1 MARKVDID
9 SELDNNSFDDERGG
23 MPAQK
28 RRTAPGL
35 RAFIAI
41 LAIIA
46 MCFVGVTIYTHTR
59 KAPDTAKTDSG
70 NKNDG
75 VSSLPS
81 YQFNTNPN
89 VGGAAAPAPDANR
102 QAMQDK
108 AKADYEA
115 SHNNAGRTN
124 NGKKQ
129 LTPEEMAM
137 QRRLSGDLTGENGG
151 GQTATKVDQQQGDES
166 SDGSSALAKQLTPA
180 RLKGTKAGVMQNMS
194 MTIAK
199 GTMIPCGMSTELDTT
214 IPGMVSCRVTRDVYS
229 VDGLVKLIDKGA
241 TVTGEMNGGLKNG
254 QARVFVLWERAVN
267 PDGTFINLDSAGT
280 NSLGSSGIPGQVD
293 THFWD
298 RFSGAVFISVLSDAL
313 QAGVA
318 AAQNGN
324 NIQFSNTQNNSQEL
338 ASEALRAT
346 INIPPTLYDQ
356 QGDAISIYVVRD
368 LDFSDIYSL
377 ADN

>member
-35 RAFIAI
+35 KAFIAI

-59 KAPDTAKTDSG
+59 KAPDTAKADSG

-75 VSSLPS
+75 VSSLPN

-89 VGGAAAPAPDANR
+89 VGGAVAPDAN
-102 QAMQDK
+102 QKAMQDK
-108 AKADYEA
+108 AKAEYEA
-115 SHNNAGRTN
+115 SHSNAGRAS

-129 LTPEEMAM
+129 LTPEEVAM
-137 QRRLSGDLTGENGG
+137 QRRLDGDLSGEQGG
-151 GQTATKVDQQQGDES
+151 SQTPAKKEQQGDEGS
-166 SDGSSALAKQLTPA
+166 EGSSALAKELTPA
-180 RLKGTKAGVMQNMS
+180 RLKGSRAGVMQNMS

-199 GTMIPCGMSTELDTT
+199 GTMIPCGTSTELDTT
-214 IPGMVSCRVTRDVYS
+214 VPGMVSCRVTRDVYS
-229 VDGLVKLIDKGA
+229 LDGLVKLIDKGA
-241 TVTGEMNGGLKNG
+241 FVTGQMNGGLKNG
-254 QARVFVLWERAVN
+254 QARVFVLWERVVN
-267 PDGTFINLDSAGT
+267 PDGTFVNLDSAGT
-280 NSLGSSGIPGQVD
+280 NSLGSSGVPGQVD
-293 THFWD
+293 SHFWD
-298 RFSGAVFISVLSDAL
+298 RFEGAVFISVLSDTL

>member
-9 SELDNNSFDDERGG
+9 SELDNNNSFDDERGG

-35 RAFIAI
+35 KAFIAI

-59 KAPDTAKTDSG
+59 KAPDTAKADSG

-75 VSSLPS
+75 VSSLPN

-89 VGGAAAPAPDANR
+89 VGGATAPDAN
-102 QAMQDK
+102 QKAMQDK
-108 AKADYEA
+108 ARAEYEA
-115 SHNNAGRTN
+115 SHSNAGRAS

-129 LTPEEMAM
+129 LTPEEVAM
-137 QRRLSGDLTGENGG
+137 QRRLDGDLSGEQGG
-151 GQTATKVDQQQGDES
+151 SQTPAKKEQQSDEGS
-166 SDGSSALAKQLTPA
+166 EGSSALAKELTPA
-180 RLKGTKAGVMQNMS
+180 RLKGSRAGVMQNMS

-199 GTMIPCGMSTELDTT
+199 GTMIPCGTSTELDTT
-214 IPGMVSCRVTRDVYS
+214 VPGMVSCRVTRDVYS
-229 VDGLVKLIDKGA
+229 LDGLVKLIDKGA
-241 TVTGEMNGGLKNG
+241 FVTGQMNGGLKNG
-254 QARVFVLWERAVN
+254 QARVFVLWERVVN
-267 PDGTFINLDSAGT
+267 PDGTFVNLDSAGT
-280 NSLGSSGIPGQVD
+280 NSLGSSGVPGQVD
-293 THFWD
+293 SHFWD
-298 RFSGAVFISVLSDAL
+298 RFEGAVFISVLSDAL

>member
-1 MARKVDID
+1 MSREVDID
-9 SELDNNSFDDERGG
+9 SELDNNRFNDERGG

-35 RAFIAI
+35 KAFIAI

-46 MCFVGVTIYTHTR
+46 MSFVGVTIYTHTR
-59 KAPDTAKTDSG
+59 KAPDTAKVDSG
-70 NKNDG
+70 NKNEG
-75 VSSLPS
+75 VNSLPN

-89 VGGAAAPAPDANR
+89 VGAADPDANR
-102 QAMQDK
+102 QAIQDK
-108 AKADYEA
+108 ARAEYEA
-115 SHNNAGRTN
+115 RHNNAGKTS
-124 NGKKQ
+124 NGKKP
-129 LTPEEMAM
+129 LTPEEVAM
-137 QRRLSGDLTGENGG
+137 QRRLSGELSGEKGG
-151 GQTATKVDQQQGDES
+151 SQTAAKTDQQGNES
-166 SDGSSALAKQLTPA
+166 SEGSSALAKQLTPA
-180 RLKGTKAGVMQNMS
+180 RLKGTKAGVMQNRS

-214 IPGMVSCRVTRDVYS
+214 LPGMVSCRVTRDVYS

-241 TVTGEMNGGLKNG
+241 TVTGEQNGGIKNG

-267 PDGTFINLDSAGT
+267 PDGTFINLDSSGT
-280 NSLGSSGIPGQVD
+280 SSLGSSGIPGQVD

-298 RFSGAVFISVLSDAL
+298 RFSGAVFISVLSDTL

-324 NIQFSNTQNNSQEL
+324 NIQFSHTQNTSQEL

-368 LDFSDIYSL
+368 LDFSEIYSL

>member
-1 MARKVDID
+1 
-9 SELDNNSFDDERGG
+9 
-23 MPAQK
+23 
-28 RRTAPGL
+28 
-35 RAFIAI
+35 
-41 LAIIA
+41 
-46 MCFVGVTIYTHTR
+46 
-59 KAPDTAKTDSG
+59 
-70 NKNDG
+70 
-75 VSSLPS
+75 
-81 YQFNTNPN
+81 
-89 VGGAAAPAPDANR
+89 
-102 QAMQDK
+102 
-108 AKADYEA
+108 
-115 SHNNAGRTN
+115 
-124 NGKKQ
+124 
-129 LTPEEMAM
+129 M

-151 GQTATKVDQQQGDES
+151 GQTATKADQQQGDES

-254 QARVFVLWERAVN
+254 QARVFVLWERSVN

-298 RFSGAVFISVLSDAL
+298 RFSGAVFISVLSDTL

-356 QGDAISIYVVRD
+356 QGDSINIYVVRD
-368 LDFSDIYSL
+368 LDFSDVYSL

>member
-9 SELDNNSFDDERGG
+9 SELDNNNSFNDERGG

-35 RAFIAI
+35 KAFIAV
-41 LAIIA
+41 LAILA

-59 KAPDTAKTDSG
+59 KAPDTAKADGG

-75 VSSLPS
+75 VSSLPN

-89 VGGAAAPAPDANR
+89 VGGATAPDAN
-102 QAMQDK
+102 QKAMQDK
-108 AKADYEA
+108 ARAEYEA
-115 SHNNAGRTN
+115 SHSNAGRAS

-129 LTPEEMAM
+129 LTPEEVAM
-137 QRRLSGDLTGENGG
+137 QRRLDGDLSGEQGG
-151 GQTATKVDQQQGDES
+151 SQTPAKKEQQSDEGS
-166 SDGSSALAKQLTPA
+166 EGSSALAKELTPA
-180 RLKGTKAGVMQNMS
+180 RLKGSRAGVMQNMS

-199 GTMIPCGMSTELDTT
+199 GTMIPCGTSTELDTT
-214 IPGMVSCRVTRDVYS
+214 VPGMVSCRVTRDVYS
-229 VDGLVKLIDKGA
+229 LDGLVKLIDKGA
-241 TVTGEMNGGLKNG
+241 FVTGQMNGGLKNG
-254 QARVFVLWERAVN
+254 QARVFVLWERVVN
-267 PDGTFINLDSAGT
+267 PDGTFVNLDSAGT
-280 NSLGSSGIPGQVD
+280 NSLGSSGVPGQVD
-293 THFWD
+293 SHFWD
-298 RFSGAVFISVLSDAL
+298 RFEGAVFISVLSDTL

>member
-9 SELDNNSFDDERGG
+9 SELDNNNSFDDERGG

-35 RAFIAI
+35 KAFIAI

-59 KAPDTAKTDSG
+59 KAPDTAKADSG

-75 VSSLPS
+75 VSSLPN

-89 VGGAAAPAPDANR
+89 VGGAAAPDTN
-102 QAMQDK
+102 QKAMQDK
-108 AKADYEA
+108 ARAEYEA
-115 SHNNAGRTN
+115 SHSNAGRAS

-129 LTPEEMAM
+129 LTPEEVAM
-137 QRRLSGDLTGENGG
+137 QRRLDGDLSGEQGG
-151 GQTATKVDQQQGDES
+151 SQTPAKKEQQSDEGS
-166 SDGSSALAKQLTPA
+166 EGSSALAKELTPA
-180 RLKGTKAGVMQNMS
+180 RLKGSRAGVMQNMS

-199 GTMIPCGMSTELDTT
+199 GTMIPCGTSTELDTT
-214 IPGMVSCRVTRDVYS
+214 VPGMVSCRVTRDVYS
-229 VDGLVKLIDKGA
+229 LDGLVKLIDKGA
-241 TVTGEMNGGLKNG
+241 FVTGQMNGGLKNG
-254 QARVFVLWERAVN
+254 QARVFVLWERVVN
-267 PDGTFINLDSAGT
+267 PDGTFVNLDSAGT
-280 NSLGSSGIPGQVD
+280 NSLGSSGVPGQVNS
-293 THFWD
+293 HFWD
-298 RFSGAVFISVLSDAL
+298 RFEGAVFISVLSDAL

>member
-28 RRTAPGL
+28 RRAAPGL

-59 KAPDTAKTDSG
+59 KAPETAKADSG

-89 VGGAAAPAPDANR
+89 VGGTAAPDAN
-102 QAMQDK
+102 QKAMQDK

-115 SHNNAGRTN
+115 SHSNTGRAS

-129 LTPEEMAM
+129 LTPEEVAM
-137 QRRLSGDLTGENGG
+137 QRRLNGELSGEQGG
-151 GQTATKVDQQQGDES
+151 SQTPAKKEAQGDES
-166 SDGSSALAKQLTPA
+166 SEGSSALAKELTPA
-180 RLKGTKAGVMQNMS
+180 RLKGSRASVMQNMS
-194 MTIAK
+194 MTITK
-199 GTMIPCGMSTELDTT
+199 GTMIPCGTVTELDTT
-214 IPGMVSCRVTRDVYS
+214 VPGMVSCRVTREVYS
-229 VDGLVKLIDKGA
+229 FDRSVKLIDKGA
-241 TVTGEMNGGLKNG
+241 FATGQMNGGIKNG
-254 QARVFVLWERAVN
+254 QARVFVLWERVIN
-267 PDGTFINLDSAGT
+267 KDGTIVNLDSPGT
-280 NSLGSSGIPGQVD
+280 NSLGSSGVPGQVD
-293 THFWD
+293 SHFWE
-298 RFSGAVFISVLSDAL
+298 RFKGAVFISVISDAL
-313 QAGVA
+313 QAGVN
-318 AAQNGN
+318 AAQTGN
-324 NIQFSNTQNNSQEL
+324 DVQFNNTQNNSQEL

-356 QGDAISIYVVRD
+356 QGDAISIYVARD
-368 LDFSDIYSL
+368 LDFSDVYEL

>member
-9 SELDNNSFDDERGG
+9 SELDNNNSFDDERGG

-35 RAFIAI
+35 KAFIAI

-59 KAPDTAKTDSG
+59 KAPDTAKADSG

-75 VSSLPS
+75 VSSLPN

-89 VGGAAAPAPDANR
+89 VSGAAAPDAN
-102 QAMQDK
+102 QKAMQDK
-108 AKADYEA
+108 ARAEYEA
-115 SHNNAGRTN
+115 SHSNAGRAS

-129 LTPEEMAM
+129 LTPEEVAM
-137 QRRLSGDLTGENGG
+137 QRRLGGDLSGEQGG
-151 GQTATKVDQQQGDES
+151 SQTPAKKEQQSDEGS
-166 SDGSSALAKQLTPA
+166 EGSSALAKELTPA
-180 RLKGTKAGVMQNMS
+180 RLKGSRAGVMQNMS

-199 GTMIPCGMSTELDTT
+199 GTMIPCGTSTELDTT
-214 IPGMVSCRVTRDVYS
+214 VPGMVSCRVTRDVYS
-229 VDGLVKLIDKGA
+229 LDGLVKLIDKGA
-241 TVTGEMNGGLKNG
+241 FVTGQMNGGLKNG
-254 QARVFVLWERAVN
+254 QARVFVLWERVVN
-267 PDGTFINLDSAGT
+267 PDGTFVNLDSAGT
-280 NSLGSSGIPGQVD
+280 NSLGSSGVPGQVD
-293 THFWD
+293 SHFWD
-298 RFSGAVFISVLSDAL
+298 RFEGAVFISVLSDAL

>member
-9 SELDNNSFDDERGG
+9 SELDNNNSFDDERGG

-35 RAFIAI
+35 KAFIAI

-59 KAPDTAKTDSG
+59 KAPDTAKADSG

-75 VSSLPS
+75 VSSLPN

-89 VGGAAAPAPDANR
+89 VGGAAAPDAH
-102 QAMQDK
+102 QAGRK
-108 AKADYEA
+108 AKPNDLPMP
-115 SHNNAGRTN
+115 GRVAT
-124 NGKKQ
+124 GKSNCSEEIAT
-129 LTPEEMAM
+129 TPSGTSSR
-137 QRRLSGDLTGENGG
+137 QGGSRLRPKE
-151 GQTATKVDQQQGDES
+151 QQSDEGS
-166 SDGSSALAKQLTPA
+166 EGSSALAKELTPA
-180 RLKGTKAGVMQNMS
+180 RLKGSRAGVMQNMS

-199 GTMIPCGMSTELDTT
+199 GTMIPCGTSTELDTT
-214 IPGMVSCRVTRDVYS
+214 VPGMVSCRVTRDVYS
-229 VDGLVKLIDKGA
+229 LDGLVKLIDKGA
-241 TVTGEMNGGLKNG
+241 FVTGQMNGGLKNG
-254 QARVFVLWERAVN
+254 QARVFVLWERVVN
-267 PDGTFINLDSAGT
+267 PDGTFVNLDSAGT
-280 NSLGSSGIPGQVD
+280 NSLGSSGVPGQVD
-293 THFWD
+293 SHFWD
-298 RFSGAVFISVLSDAL
+298 RFEGAVFISVLSDAL

>member
-9 SELDNNSFDDERGG
+9 SELDNNNSFDDERGG

-35 RAFIAI
+35 KAFIAI

-59 KAPDTAKTDSG
+59 KAPDTAKADSG

-75 VSSLPS
+75 VSSLPN

-89 VGGAAAPAPDANR
+89 VGGAAAPDAN
-102 QAMQDK
+102 QKAMQDK
-108 AKADYEA
+108 ARAEYEA
-115 SHNNAGRTN
+115 SHSNAGRAS

-129 LTPEEMAM
+129 LTPEEVAM
-137 QRRLSGDLTGENGG
+137 QRRLGGDLSGEQGG
-151 GQTATKVDQQQGDES
+151 SQTPAKKEQQSDEGS
-166 SDGSSALAKQLTPA
+166 EGSSALAKELTPA
-180 RLKGTKAGVMQNMS
+180 RLKGSRAGVMQNMS

-199 GTMIPCGMSTELDTT
+199 GTMIPCGTSTELDTT
-214 IPGMVSCRVTRDVYS
+214 VPGMVSCRVTRDVYS
-229 VDGLVKLIDKGA
+229 LDGLVKLIDKGA
-241 TVTGEMNGGLKNG
+241 FVTGQMNGGLKNG
-254 QARVFVLWERAVN
+254 QARVFVLWERVVN
-267 PDGTFINLDSAGT
+267 P
-280 NSLGSSGIPGQVD
+280 
-293 THFWD
+293 
-298 RFSGAVFISVLSDAL
+298 ISVLSDAL

>member
-1 MARKVDID
+1 
-9 SELDNNSFDDERGG
+9 
-23 MPAQK
+23 
-28 RRTAPGL
+28 
-35 RAFIAI
+35 
-41 LAIIA
+41 
-46 MCFVGVTIYTHTR
+46 
-59 KAPDTAKTDSG
+59 
-70 NKNDG
+70 
-75 VSSLPS
+75 
-81 YQFNTNPN
+81 
-89 VGGAAAPAPDANR
+89 
-102 QAMQDK
+102 MQDK

-124 NGKKQ
+124 SRKKQ

-151 GQTATKVDQQQGDES
+151 GQTATKADQQQGDES

-267 PDGTFINLDSAGT
+267 PDGTFINTDSAGT

-293 THFWD
+293 THFGD

-313 QAGVA
+313 QAGVL

>member
-9 SELDNNSFDDERGG
+9 SELDNNNSFDDERGG

-35 RAFIAI
+35 KAFIAI

-59 KAPDTAKTDSG
+59 KAPDTTKTDSG

-75 VSSLPS
+75 VSSLPN

-89 VGGAAAPAPDANR
+89 VGGAAAPDAN
-102 QAMQDK
+102 QKAMQDK
-108 AKADYEA
+108 ARAEYEA
-115 SHNNAGRTN
+115 SHSNAGRAS

-129 LTPEEMAM
+129 LTPEEVAM
-137 QRRLSGDLTGENGG
+137 QRRLDGDLSGEQGSS
-151 GQTATKVDQQQGDES
+151 QTPAKKEQQSDEGS
-166 SDGSSALAKQLTPA
+166 EGSSALAKELTPA
-180 RLKGTKAGVMQNMS
+180 RLKGSRAGVMQNMS

-199 GTMIPCGMSTELDTT
+199 GTMIPCGTSTELDTT
-214 IPGMVSCRVTRDVYS
+214 VPGMVSCRVTRDVYS
-229 VDGLVKLIDKGA
+229 LDGLVKLIDKGA
-241 TVTGEMNGGLKNG
+241 FVTGQMNGGLKNG
-254 QARVFVLWERAVN
+254 QARVFVLWERVVN
-267 PDGTFINLDSAGT
+267 PDGTFVNLDSAGT
-280 NSLGSSGIPGQVD
+280 NSLGSSGVPGQVD
-293 THFWD
+293 SHFWD
-298 RFSGAVFISVLSDAL
+298 RFEGAVFISVLSDTL

>member
-9 SELDNNSFDDERGG
+9 SELDNNNSFDDERGG

-35 RAFIAI
+35 KAFIAI

-59 KAPDTAKTDSG
+59 KAPETVKADSG
-70 NKNDG
+70 NNNDG

-89 VGGAAAPAPDANR
+89 VGGAVAPDAN
-102 QAMQDK
+102 QKAMQDK
-108 AKADYEA
+108 AKAEYEA
-115 SHNNAGRTN
+115 SHSNAGRAN

-129 LTPEEMAM
+129 LTPEEVAM
-137 QRRLSGDLTGENGG
+137 QRRLDGDLSGEQGG
-151 GQTATKVDQQQGDES
+151 SQTPAKKEQQGDEGS
-166 SDGSSALAKQLTPA
+166 EGSSALAKELTPA
-180 RLKGTKAGVMQNMS
+180 RLKGSRAGVMQNMS

-199 GTMIPCGMSTELDTT
+199 GTMIPCGTSTELDTT
-214 IPGMVSCRVTRDVYS
+214 VPGMVSCRVTRDVYS
-229 VDGLVKLIDKGA
+229 LDGLVKLIDKGA
-241 TVTGEMNGGLKNG
+241 FVTGQMNGGLKNG
-254 QARVFVLWERAVN
+254 QARVFVLWERVVN
-267 PDGTFINLDSAGT
+267 PDGTFVNLDSAGT
-280 NSLGSSGIPGQVD
+280 NSLGSSGVPGQVD
-293 THFWD
+293 SHFWD
-298 RFSGAVFISVLSDAL
+298 RFEGAVFISVLSDTL